1 MKSRRLNAE
10 HAEIA
15 ELQEVLLCG
24 LRGLCV
30 ELRISEQITDHRE
43 IPKIFTS
50 VPSVC
55 SVVIRK
61 SSALWTVVTVC

>member
-24 LRGLCV
+24 LGGLCV
-30 ELRISEQITDHRE
+30 ELRISEQITE
-43 IPKIFTS
+43 NI
-50 VPSVC
+50 
-55 SVVIRK
+55 
-61 SSALWTVVTVC
+61 L